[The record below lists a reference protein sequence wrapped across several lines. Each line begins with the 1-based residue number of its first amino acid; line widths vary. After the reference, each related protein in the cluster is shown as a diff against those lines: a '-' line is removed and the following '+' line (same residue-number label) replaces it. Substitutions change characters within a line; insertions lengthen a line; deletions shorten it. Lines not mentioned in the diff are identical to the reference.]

1 MKDQV
6 RLTPQQREFLE
17 ERGLSAAFMKEVA
30 QRRGQD
36 KKPLHK
42 VAFAEG
48 GMNTNDPVLANI
60 AQQNEMIK
68 RLASGNQGQALASRS
83 ANPAGQNTVGYTNM
97 EDMNRDINAWRKE
110 TLEAYNQAGID
121 PNQTFLAALEARNQ
135 PFDTTYGGASTADN
149 QLKSGQAAAIPG
161 VDPGDGTVFYPPP
174 VYGGPVEEVQP
185 TPVQPQYDYS
195 VTRPYLQTDPTS
207 PDYSPEQAL
216 IGGGTSFDPQAYNNY
231 ITQKYDFEGLQS
243 AVQEEEKQNLLNAFT
258 FYGESPIDEQGN
270 VRDITLTRDLTDEAK
285 QSLKSLDLSDPD
297 AIRTFIA
304 GPGAFANP
312 DRGSQV
318 AEAIIGMGKGS
329 DPEYVKQYDV
339 DGSGEVTAADVQLI
353 RTGQRQARSDVSM
366 LLEKNLQNMQ
376 SVKSIQAA
384 DQEARQEMQNNPE
397 YQNYIQLQNQRQQM
411 TAGAQN
417 LATGAMSDRAS
428 LVAQQQV
435 ATLDPYTQGTTI
447 APTTGQVGEM
457 DTISAATG
465 TAETS
470 DVPTA
475 GTATTY
481 SATSATDAM
490 RTELGGVGPA
500 QGTMST
506 GAQVQAQT
514 GTLSAEAKADAAT
527 MDPNRVQQV
536 VSGDR
541 VIDSTELAQ
550 AQGLDEEA
558 IAADIANAN
567 KPENI
572 KAAQTSVQ
580 LNEIPDAATIAE
592 GDMAQAQGMTD
603 AGLVPDAKATIDKLK
618 KFSVDDQ
625 TLAEFKAGSIDA
637 RDTVTGQLKE
647 VFNAF
652 KNDNEIP
659 DFAKA
664 AVGAVNAQMAAR
676 GLGGSS
682 IAAAAITDAIL
693 QAAIP
698 LAQSDAEA
706 FRNMKMDNLGRQQQV
721 SLANAAAQQ
730 GVDLANLNSEQV
742 LALQNSQNAF
752 SLQSQNL
759 SNMQSTMLSNAQLK
773 AGLQGQNLSNQ
784 QQANIVAAARYAE
797 VNNLNLSNT
806 QQGLMQDNMNDLQV
820 NLANLSSNQQAYIA
834 NANLEAAL
842 QGKRIDNKQQAA
854 IVNAAKYFEA
864 GNTSFSAKQQAALH
878 NSNLMSTIGLA
889 ELNTQQQ
896 AVLQNAT
903 AVASM
908 DMANLTNRQ
917 QAAVENAKAFL
928 NLDLTN
934 LSNDQQTSLFK
945 AQSMVQS
952 IFTDQ
957 AADNAAKQFN
967 ASSENQVDQFFSNLI
982 STVNMAN
989 TAQSNSMS
997 QFNAGQE
1004 NTITS
1009 LVANIE
1015 NMRDQFNAGNSLVIA
1030 QGNANWRQNVATI
1043 NTAAE
1048 NEAYAQFAKDL
1059 NALTDGAID
1068 EIWQRERDIMSFSFD
1083 LAENAKD
1090 RTLNLLLA
1098 DKNLESVREQIAAG
1112 ENAAETE
1119 MFFTLGL
1126 ELLKGW

>member
-68 RLASGNQGQALASRS
+68 RLASGNQEQAQANPVGMNSTGFYVDPNLAQQNQALRFNEEMRGRANQVGTLGDLASQYN
-83 ANPAGQNTVGYTNM
+83 ANQ
-97 EDMNRDINAWRKE
+97 K
-110 TLEAYNQAGID
+110 TLLDLYNNAGID
-121 PNQTFLAALEARNQ
+121 PSQMGQAALDASEQ

-149 QLKSGQAAAIPG
+149 QLKSGPAAAIPG
-161 VDPGDGTVFYPPP
+161 IDPGDGTVFYPPP

-195 VTRPYLQTDPTS
+195 VTRPYEQTGVPS
-207 PDYSPEQAL
+207 GQQAGQDYTGVQPVVEPRGA
-216 IGGGTSFDPQAYNNY
+216 FDPQAYQTY
-231 ITQKYDFEGLQS
+231 
-243 AVQEEEKQNLLNAFT
+243 
-258 FYGESPIDEQGN
+258 
-270 VRDITLTRDLTDEAK
+270 
-285 QSLKSLDLSDPD
+285 LSDKYNLDSLRNNTQEAQNRVAMEVTGEATPEAAIAKLTEVGPD
-297 AIRTFIA
+297 GYIRYPTLHQN
-304 GPGAFANP
+304 FAAAMQ
-312 DRGSQV
+312 DS
-318 AEAIIGMGKGS
+318 
-329 DPEYVKQYDV
+329 PEYKALV
-339 DGSGEVTAADVQLI
+339 AADTNI
-353 RTGQRQARSDVSM
+353 
-366 LLEKNLQNMQ
+366 
-376 SVKSIQAA
+376 
-384 DQEARQEMQNNPE
+384 RQEMANNPE
-397 YQNYIQLQNQRQQM
+397 FTDYITAQQQLQNQRQQM

-417 LATGAMSDRAS
+417 LATGAMSDRES

-457 DTISAATG
+457 DTITAATG

-475 GTATTY
+475 GTANTY
-481 SATSATDAM
+481 TATSATDAM

-506 GAQVQAQT
+506 GAQVQPQT
-514 GTLSAEAKADAAT
+514 GTLSADAKAKAAT

-536 VSGDR
+536 ISGDR
-541 VIDSTELAQ
+541 VIDTKELAQ

-558 IAADIANAN
+558 IAADIANAD

-592 GDMAQAQGMTD
+592 GDMAQAEGMTD

-618 KFSVDDQ
+618 RFSVDDQ
-625 TLAEFKAGSIDA
+625 TLAEFKAGSIEA

-698 LAQSDAEA
+698 LAQTDAEA

>member
-48 GMNTNDPVLANI
+48 GMNTYNPALANI

-68 RLASGNQGQALASRS
+68 SLASGNQEQAQANPVGMNTTGDYIDPNLANMSQQDSINRFNEAMRGRANQVGTTSDLASQYN
-83 ANPAGQNTVGYTNM
+83 ANQKKLL
-97 EDMNRDINAWRKE
+97 D
-110 TLEAYNQAGID
+110 LYNNAGID
-121 PNQTFLAALEARNQ
+121 PNQMGRMAFQ
-135 PFDTTYGGASTADN
+135 PHDTTQFDTTYGGASTPDN
-149 QLKSGQAAAIPG
+149 LLKSGGGQYQGMVEYPDWTG
-161 VDPGDGTVFYPPP
+161 LKPPTSDPGDGTVFYPPP
-174 VYGGPVEEVQP
+174 VYGGPVEQVQP

-195 VTRPYLQTDPTS
+195 VTRPYEQTGVPS
-207 PDYSPEQAL
+207 GQKAGQDYTGVQPVVEPRS
-216 IGGGTSFDPQAYNNY
+216 SFDPQAYQTY
-231 ITQKYDFEGLQS
+231 LSDKY
-243 AVQEEEKQNLLNAFT
+243 NL
-258 FYGESPIDEQGN
+258 D
-270 VRDITLTRDLTDEAK
+270 
-285 QSLKSLDLSDPD
+285 SLKNN
-297 AIRTFIA
+297 AQEAQNRIA
-304 GPGAFANP
+304 MEVTGEATPEAAFAKLNERDANGYISNP
-312 DRGSQV
+312 TSHQAFATAMQDS
-318 AEAIIGMGKGS
+318 
-329 DPEYVKQYDV
+329 PEYKALV
-339 DGSGEVTAADVQLI
+339 AADTNI
-353 RTGQRQARSDVSM
+353 G
-366 LLEKNLQNMQ
+366 
-376 SVKSIQAA
+376 
-384 DQEARQEMQNNPE
+384 QEMENNPE
-397 YQNYIQLQNQRQQM
+397 FTDFITAQQQLQNQGQQM

-417 LATGAMSDRAS
+417 LATAAMSDRAS
-428 LVAQQQV
+428 LVSQQQV
-435 ATLDPYTQGTTI
+435 AQLDPYTQGTTI

-457 DTISAATG
+457 DAITAKTG
-465 TAETS
+465 TAQTS
-470 DVPTA
+470 AVPVA
-475 GTATTY
+475 GTGNTY
-481 SATSATDAM
+481 SATAATGDI
-490 RTELGGVGPA
+490 RTELGTVGPA

-514 GTLSAEAKADAAT
+514 GTLSDEAKADAAT

-541 VIDSTELAQ
+541 VIDTKELAQ

-558 IAADIANAN
+558 IAADIANAD

-603 AGLVPDAKATIDKLK
+603 AGLVPDATATIDKLK

-652 KNDNEIP
+652 KNDGDIP

-864 GNTSFSAKQQAALH
+864 GNTTFSAKQQSALH

-889 ELNTQQQ
+889 ELNTNQQ

-967 ASSENQVDQFFSNLI
+967 ASSQNQTDQFFSNLI

-1004 NTITS
+1004 NSITS
-1009 LVANIE
+1009 LVANLE

-1043 NTAAE
+1043 NTAAD

-1083 LAENAKD
+1083 VAENAKD

-1098 DKNLESVREQIAAG
+1098 DKNLESVRQQIAAG
-1112 ENAAETE
+1112 EDAAETE
-1119 MFFTLGL
+1119 MWFTLGL